1 MSVYIFGYGSLINK
15 EELKNEFN
23 IKKKVIPVIVSGF
36 TRSFD
41 VSSSSSSSS
50 SGGKYKVLGIKNK
63 KGAWCNGIVFKVNEE
78 ELVKLIE
85 RESNYIVK
93 AIEQNRIS
101 FDYGKHVTFKK
112 EDIILCF
119 YPKPLY
125 RLNKKQ
131 STSRPI
137 RPNYL
142 NICLEGAKALGED
155 FLRDFTDTTQL
166 L

>member
-41 VSSSSSSSS
+41 VSSS
-50 SGGKYKVLGIKNK
+50 GDKYKVLGIKNK

-78 ELVKLIE
+78 ELEKLIE

-93 AIEQNRIS
+93 AIELNRIS
-101 FDYGKHVTFKK
+101 FDYGKQLTFKK
-112 EDIILCF
+112 DDQVLCF

-131 STSRPI
+131 STSRPV
-137 RPNYL
+137 RPNYET
-142 NICLEGAKALGED
+142 ICLEGARAFGKD
-155 FLRDFTDTTQL
+155 FLRDFSDTTKL

>member
-23 IKKKVIPVIVSGF
+23 INKKVIPVIVSGF

-41 VSSSSSSSS
+41 VSS

-78 ELVKLIE
+78 ELAKLIE

-101 FDYGKHVTFKK
+101 FDYGKQLTFKK
-112 EDIILCF
+112 DDQVLCF

-137 RPNYL
+137 RPNYET
-142 NICLEGAKALGED
+142 ICLEGARAFGPD
-155 FLRDFTDTTQL
+155 FLRDFSETTRL

>member
-23 IKKKVIPVIVSGF
+23 IKKKIIPVIVSGF

-41 VSSSSSSSS
+41 VSSSSSSGS

-78 ELVKLIE
+78 ELDKLIE
-85 RESNYIVK
+85 RESNYTIK
-93 AIEQNRIS
+93 TIEQNRIS
-101 FDYGKHVTFKK
+101 FDYGKQLTFKK
-112 EDIILCF
+112 DDQVLCF

-131 STSRPI
+131 STYRPI
-137 RPNYL
+137 RPNYET
-142 NICLEGAKALGED
+142 ICLEGARAFGSD
-155 FLRDFTDTTQL
+155 FLRDFSETTRL

>member
-15 EELKNEFN
+15 NEISEELH
-23 IKKKVIPVIVSGF
+23 KKKKIIPVIVTGLK
-36 TRSFD
+36 RSFNI
-41 VSSSSSSSS
+41 SS
-50 SGGKYKVLGIKNK
+50 SGGKYKVLGVQDTK
-63 KGAWCNGIVFKVNEE
+63 KDNWCNGVLFKVNEE
-78 ELVKLIE
+78 ELEKLIE

-93 AIEQNRIS
+93 TIEQNRIS
-101 FDYGKHVTFKK
+101 FDYGKQLTFKK
-112 EDIILCF
+112 DDQVLCF

-137 RPNYL
+137 RPNYET
-142 NICLEGAKALGED
+142 ICLEGARAFGPD
-155 FLRDFTDTTQL
+155 FLRDFTETTQL